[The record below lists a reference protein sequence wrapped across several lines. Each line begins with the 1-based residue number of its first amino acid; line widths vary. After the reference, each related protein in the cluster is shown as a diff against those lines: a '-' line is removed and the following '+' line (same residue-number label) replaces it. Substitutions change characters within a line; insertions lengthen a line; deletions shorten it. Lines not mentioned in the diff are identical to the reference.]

1 MRNAV
6 EEIHRAINRI
16 DNPLAGGLLV
26 ARDAFFAVECI
37 ARASPE
43 KNAGD
48 EILRFLVER
57 ELDVVIRGF
66 IDCGGAAEVLA
77 EKFSRFKCGMSGKFE
92 IGHDKYQMGIGE
104 ERRSA

>member
-1 MRNAV
+1 MAV
-6 EEIHRAINRI
+6 
-16 DNPLAGGLLV
+16 GLLI
-26 ARDAFFAVECI
+26 ACDAFFAVECI

-48 EILRFLVER
+48 KILGFLVER

-66 IDCGGAAEVLA
+66 INCGGAAEVLT

-92 IGHDKYQMGIGE
+92 IGHDKYQIGIGE